1 VLVAYQYGIGKPEP
15 IDGGTKPARR
25 GRRMVGGRH
34 FCYGDGSPSGP
45 RKEIQNLATDNNVRQ
60 RILDAALDVVEAQGI
75 MALTQPKVSKAAG
88 LRQSHLTY
96 YFPRKADLFAAL
108 LDASHDRTD
117 KNGKPKQASEG
128 PASIFEELAGVMFD
142 RRRMQFFLGIAL
154 ATSDEPELRA
164 AVAAHADE
172 LVRRAADCFGRTEA
186 DPAVRAFID
195 MLRGI
200 GFRMVLKP
208 DDAEKE
214 KIDMA
219 ALAASFG
226 LFVAN

>member
-1 VLVAYQYGIGKPEP
+1 MAERSRP
-15 IDGGTKPARR
+15 RR
-25 GRRMVGGRH
+25 GRRVVGGPH
-34 FCYGDGSPSGP
+34 FWYGDGSPRGP
-45 RKEIQNLATDNNVRQ
+45 RKEIQNLTTDSNVRQ
-60 RILDAALDVVEAQGI
+60 RILDAALDIAEAQGI
-75 MALTQPKVSKAAG
+75 MALTQPKVAKAAG

-108 LDASHDRTD
+108 LEASHDRAD
-117 KNGKPKQASEG
+117 KKGKTKLASKS

-172 LVRRAADCFGRTEA
+172 LVRRAADCFGRTEG